1 MEFCFIKH
9 SRCADDGKEEK
20 TVQLRK
26 TGLLPRLCREK
37 AGYNEFPTEES
48 ARQNLL
54 KERLKRL

>member
-37 AGYNEFPTEES
+37 AGYN
-48 ARQNLL
+48 
-54 KERLKRL
+54 